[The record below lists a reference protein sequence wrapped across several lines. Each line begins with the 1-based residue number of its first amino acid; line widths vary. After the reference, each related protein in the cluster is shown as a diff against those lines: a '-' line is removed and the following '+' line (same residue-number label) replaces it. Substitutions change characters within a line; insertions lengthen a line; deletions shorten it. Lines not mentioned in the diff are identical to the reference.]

1 MKIEE
6 NTASVAG
13 GIPAEPEKATLEG
26 RNKIVG
32 FWLFLAAEST
42 LFATEMGAYVALRG
56 SHMNG
61 PASHELF
68 QLPMVAASTLIL
80 LVSSLTSVLGVMSMH
95 ANNAKRMLFW
105 FRVTILLGVAFLGL
119 ESYEFVEYVREGHT
133 LSGSA
138 FGSSFYLLLG
148 THGAHVLFGVLW
160 ILGLVIQGGRK
171 GITVHT
177 APKFYLASLYW
188 HFIDV
193 VWIFIFTVV
202 YLMGIIA

>member
-1 MKIEE
+1 MRIEE
-6 NTASVAG
+6 QTGTVVG
-13 GIPAEPEKATLEG
+13 GLPAEPEKATLEG
-26 RNKIVG
+26 KNKIVG

-42 LFATEMGAYVALRG
+42 LFATEMGAYVALKG
-56 SHMNG
+56 SHLNG
-61 PASHELF
+61 PPSQELF
-68 QLPMVAASTLIL
+68 QLPMVALSTLIL

-95 ANNAKRMLFW
+95 TGDARKMLTW
-105 FRVTILLGVAFLGL
+105 FGLTVLLGAGFLGL
-119 ESYEFVEYVREGHT
+119 ETYEFMEYVHEGHT
-133 LSGSA
+133 LTGSA
-138 FGSSFYLLLG
+138 FASSFYLLLG

-160 ILGLVIQGGRK
+160 ILGLVIQGAKK

-202 YLMGIIA
+202 YLMGMI